1 MSAGWRGMK
10 ARMVPFAPMPLPRT
24 MYRKSRR
31 VAADIDGQ
39 TIGVGGI
46 TGIAFVGEAGYK
58 ASPQPAQQADHQD
71 NLD

>member
-1 MSAGWRGMK
+1 
-10 ARMVPFAPMPLPRT
+10 